1 LKIKKILVSQ
11 PQPSDQEKSPYY
23 ELAEKN
29 NLKID
34 FRPFSYVEGVVVKD
48 FRQSR
53 IEILLHSA
61 VIFTSKTAID
71 HFFRICEE
79 MRVVVPDTMKYFCM
93 SESTAFYLQKYI
105 VYRKRKIFYGKGT
118 FPEMIDILM
127 KHKDEKF
134 LVPLSDNHKPE
145 IPKLLD
151 KYKLN
156 YNKAILYRNVSSD
169 LTDLAGVKY
178 DIFVFYSPSC
188 IKSLLHNFPDFKQ
201 DEIKIASFGN
211 STAKAVKDAGLRL
224 DIQAPLPQFP
234 SMTMA
239 LEQFIKDHNKNEAKC
254 EGKNGKSVEIKT
266 EESKIK

>member
-1 LKIKKILVSQ
+1 MKIKKILVSQ
-11 PQPSDQEKSPYY
+11 PQPSDQEKSPYT
-23 ELAEKN
+23 ELAEKH

-34 FRPFSYVEGVVVKD
+34 FRPFSYVEGASVKD
-48 FRQSR
+48 FRASR
-53 IEILLHSA
+53 IDILAHGA

-118 FPEMIDILM
+118 FPEMIDLLM
-127 KHKDEKF
+127 KHKEEKF
-134 LVPLSDNHKPE
+134 LLPLSDNHKPE

-151 KYKLN
+151 KNKLK
-156 YNKAILYRNVSSD
+156 YTKAILYRNVSSD
-169 LTDLAGVKY
+169 LSDLAGVKY

-188 IKSLLHNFPDFKQ
+188 IKSLQTNFPDFKQ
-201 DEIKIASFGN
+201 DDIKIASFGN

-239 LEQFIKDHNKNEAKC
+239 LEYFIKEHNKNEAKNDA
-254 EGKNGKSVEIKT
+254 KNGKPVEVKT
-266 EESKIK
+266 EVKVK